1 MAETGAQKK
10 IEKLRDELRRHEHLY
25 YVFDAPEISDAEYD
39 ALMNELK
46 KLESAHPELV
56 TADSPTQR
64 VGGRPAEGFKK
75 AQHSRPMLSLDN
87 AYSAEE
93 LADWDR
99 RVHELAGNLPVE
111 YAAELKLD
119 GLSVALSYEAAP
131 NGGARLTM
139 GLTRGDGQTG
149 EDVTSNIRTIRSIPL
164 SIPAERLKKAKLTPH
179 GRGPVRGDPGLPQA
193 FEVRGEVVMPEA
205 AFLKMNEEREREGL
219 PGFVNP
225 RNSAA
230 GTLRTLD
237 SSIVARRRLMF
248 FAYFLLVDGEYF
260 AAGQTATLDALTT
273 LGFRVNPHRH
283 LVSSVEEMMKFI
295 DDAESKRAT
304 LGYEID
310 GVVLKVDAHATQQRL
325 GYTGRAPRWAIAY
338 KFTAKSGVTQ
348 VKSITV
354 QVGRTGKLTPVAE
367 LEPVF
372 IGGTTVSRATLHNA
386 DFILGLGL
394 RIGDY
399 VKVER
404 GGDVIPKVVEV
415 VEDVDH
421 PRGKHSFK
429 FPTECPECGSKVVRA
444 EGEVDWRCVNAD
456 CPAKL
461 RESLLHF
468 GRREVMNI
476 EGLGDAVVQQL
487 AEKRLVKSVADLYSL
502 DEKAL
507 DSLEK
512 EVVRVDKKTQQKV
525 AKKEALLGPKAVKTL
540 IEQIENS
547 KKSRLARVLM
557 GLGIRFVGERTA
569 ELLAQEFGS
578 IEALMAATA
587 EELERVEEVGPRIS
601 QAILEFFADREN
613 RNLVKRLADAGV
625 DMTAEKKQRT
635 AQLAGL
641 TFVLT
646 GTLPKL
652 TRDEAKE
659 KIEAAGGKTAGSV
672 SKKTSYVVAGEEA
685 GSKLDKASELKIP
698 VIDEEGLLA
707 LLRGQPVPK

>member
-1 MAETGAQKK
+1 MTRF
-10 IEKLRDELRRHEHLY
+10 ID
-25 YVFDAPEISDAEYD
+25 
-39 ALMNELK
+39 
-46 KLESAHPELV
+46 
-56 TADSPTQR
+56 
-64 VGGRPAEGFKK
+64 
-75 AQHSRPMLSLDN
+75 
-87 AYSAEE
+87 
-93 LADWDR
+93 
-99 RVHELAGNLPVE
+99 
-111 YAAELKLD
+111 AAE
-119 GLSVALSYEAAP
+119 AA
-131 NGGARLTM
+131 
-139 GLTRGDGQTG
+139 
-149 EDVTSNIRTIRSIPL
+149 RS
-164 SIPAERLKKAKLTPH
+164 
-179 GRGPVRGDPGLPQA
+179 
-193 FEVRGEVVMPEA
+193 
-205 AFLKMNEEREREGL
+205 
-219 PGFVNP
+219 
-225 RNSAA
+225 
-230 GTLRTLD
+230 
-237 SSIVARRRLMF
+237 
-248 FAYFLLVDGEYF
+248 
-260 AAGQTATLDALTT
+260 
-273 LGFRVNPHRH
+273 
-283 LVSSVEEMMKFI
+283 
-295 DDAESKRAT
+295 T

-310 GVVLKVDAHATQQRL
+310 GVVLKVDSQATQQRL

-348 VKSITV
+348 VNAITV

-367 LEPVF
+367 LTPVF

-386 DFILGLGL
+386 DFIERLGLKL
-394 RIGDY
+394 EDW

-415 VEDVDH
+415 VEDADH
-421 PRGKHSFK
+421 ARGKHSFK

-444 EGEVDWRCVNAD
+444 EGEVDYRCVNLD

-502 DEKAL
+502 DEKVL
-507 DSLEK
+507 GSLEK
-512 EVVRVDKKTQQKV
+512 EVVRVDKKTQQKI
-525 AKKEALLGPKAVKTL
+525 AKKEALLGPKAIRTL

-547 KKSRLARVLM
+547 KKSGLARLLM

-578 IEALMAATA
+578 IEALMAASA

-601 QAILEFFADREN
+601 QAILEFFADKEN

-646 GTLPKL
+646 GTLPKM

-659 KIEAAGGKTAGSV
+659 RIEAAGGKTASSV

-685 GSKLDKASELKIP
+685 GSKLDKARELKVP

-707 LLRGQPVPK
+707 LLAGDATPK